1 MNDKKNVRRKRKK
14 CRVKSIR
21 LQKCHLNHEFYC
33 SFILTGKLRVTM
45 RCNTFF
51 ILFGII
57 FSLVCSLAVSF
68 FLLSTIIRFIF
79 RFACDFQLNI
89 RLFFVCAWK
98 LCVIISAQGI
108 TRWFLSFPFIL
119 FSFFSLSM
127 FMFSLSLAIA
137 LRFIRIWHNK

>member
-89 RLFFVCAWK
+89 RIFSYAPGNCA
-98 LCVIISAQGI
+98 
-108 TRWFLSFPFIL
+108 LSFLPKGSHDRFCH
-119 FSFFSLSM
+119 FHSFYLVFSLSM

-137 LRFIRIWHNK
+137 LRFVRIWHNK